1 MKAIVTITNEFH
13 IEIPDDKVNEMLK
26 DYNEVIC
33 DGPLKDML
41 FYIARQGDT
50 PKGQLIEGIG
60 YVGQELNIDAIHCV
74 DEEIQIIQ
82 PPGKTT

>member
-13 IEIPDDKVNEMLK
+13 IEIPDEKVHEMLK
-26 DYNEVIC
+26 DYNEVIS
-33 DGPLKDML
+33 DGSVKDML

-60 YVGQELNIDAIHCV
+60 YVGQELNIMAIHCV
-74 DEEIQIIQ
+74 DENVDII
-82 PPGKTT
+82 KTTETHL